1 MSHHKIKFLRVRCS
15 RTWSSA
21 GGKTHNQT
29 YHILTDRRW
38 HPSTLDVRSVREADC
53 HTDHYLVVAKVR
65 EKLEVSKIVAQN
77 FDGER
82 FNLRKLN
89 DNEDRKR
96 IRLIFQT
103 SLQL

>member
-1 MSHHKIKFLRVRCS
+1 
-15 RTWSSA
+15 
-21 GGKTHNQT
+21 
-29 YHILTDRRW
+29 
-38 HPSTLDVRSVREADC
+38 
-53 HTDHYLVVAKVR
+53 VVAKVR